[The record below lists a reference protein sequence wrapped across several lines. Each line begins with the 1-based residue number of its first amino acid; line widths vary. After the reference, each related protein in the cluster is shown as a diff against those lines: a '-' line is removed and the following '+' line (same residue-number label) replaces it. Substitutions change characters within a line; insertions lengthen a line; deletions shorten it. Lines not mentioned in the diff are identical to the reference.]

1 MMTNTLTADQV
12 ALNAYL
18 AAKNAEFE
26 AKCIAEGATFWCV
39 SAITAADLAEY
50 GVNTVEQYKVW
61 REEQDALID
70 AKEARKASY
79 GWGE

>member
-1 MMTNTLTADQV
+1 MMNNTLTADQV

-18 AAKNAEFE
+18 AARNAEFE

-39 SAITAADLAEY
+39 SAITAEDLAKY
-50 GVNTVEQYKVW
+50 GVYTVEQYKAW

-70 AKEARKASY
+70 AKEARKAGY
-79 GWGE
+79 DW

>member
-1 MMTNTLTADQV
+1 MKNLTADQI

-18 AAKNAEFE
+18 ATKNAEFE
-26 AKCIAEGATFWCV
+26 AKCIAEGATCWGLF
-39 SAITAADLAEY
+39 ALTAVDLAEY
-50 GVNTVEQYKVW
+50 GVYTVEQYKVW

-79 GWGE
+79 GY

>member
-1 MMTNTLTADQV
+1 MMTTTLTADQV

-18 AAKNAEFE
+18 ATKNAELE

-39 SAITAADLAEY
+39 STITAADLAEY
-50 GVNTVEQYKVW
+50 GVYTIEQYKVW

>member
-1 MMTNTLTADQV
+1 MMNTTLTADQV

-18 AAKNAEFE
+18 SAKNAEFE

-39 SAITAADLAEY
+39 SAVTAADLAEY
-50 GVNTVEQYKVW
+50 GVYTVEQYKAW